1 MKKMQLSL
9 ENSVSKVD
17 GLVRDIEIIRIQ
29 GVNQGPAGKA
39 ANSEEVS
46 ALKGQVKQLE
56 NRMT

>member
-17 GLVRDIEIIRIQ
+17 GLVWDIEIIRIQ
-29 GVNQGPAGKA
+29 GVNQGPTSKA

>member
-1 MKKMQLSL
+1 MQLSL